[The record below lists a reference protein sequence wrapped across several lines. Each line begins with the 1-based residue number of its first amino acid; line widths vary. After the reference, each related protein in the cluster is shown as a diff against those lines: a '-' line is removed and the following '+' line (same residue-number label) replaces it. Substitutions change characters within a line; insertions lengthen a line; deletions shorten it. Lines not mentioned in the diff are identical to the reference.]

1 MDEAR
6 AGDVGGLG
14 QCRIQLSPMP
24 KSLRLRTRLNGGRY
38 VPRGSLGSPLVNR
51 LATVPTGWKF
61 DGDPSRSALFEVD
74 LPVLV
79 NVRE

>member
-1 MDEAR
+1 
-6 AGDVGGLG
+6 
-14 QCRIQLSPMP
+14 
-24 KSLRLRTRLNGGRY
+24 
-38 VPRGSLGSPLVNR
+38 VNR
-51 LATVPTGWKF
+51 LAIVPTGWKF